1 MDRGCLTCSNKS
13 ACVVMDEETRQMV
26 CQIQQMK
33 EERDYIIAKVQMER
47 AKLDAERNTKAF

>member
-1 MDRGCLTCSNKS
+1 
-13 ACVVMDEETRQMV
+13 MDEETRQMV